1 MRNITHLRSKIL
13 IAVPF
18 VLVAVLAVHFTVTLA
33 FLTPLNPV
41 KLRVL
46 SSVNWYM
53 VPLFEQRW
61 ELFAPDPLVDT
72 RYLLVACR
80 VADAQ
85 GNIEERPYSNMTA
98 AYRDLKQR
106 YRLTPAD
113 RIERAQFAAIFLL
126 FGERNAISKRVLEH
140 ADDDSPMY
148 KRAREIINEEQQK
161 RGLAGIR
168 LLGRVASAECDRLYG
183 RGLSREVRV
192 RMATVKSPPFSKRQ
206 LPIEEGETKYLD
218 FSWMPYEEV
227 APL

>member
-1 MRNITHLRSKIL
+1 MRNTNLLRAKFL
-13 IAVPF
+13 VVLPG
-18 VLVAVLAVHFTVTLA
+18 VLVVALAVHFTVTLA

-41 KLRVL
+41 KLRAL
-46 SSVNWYM
+46 PAINRYM

-85 GNIEERPYSNMTA
+85 GNVEERPYSNMTA
-98 AYRDLKQR
+98 AYRELKQR

-113 RIERAQFAAIFLL
+113 RIERAQFAPIFLL
-126 FGERNAISKRVLEH
+126 FGERDAISKRLLDHPDE
-140 ADDDSPMY
+140 DSPTY
-148 KRAREIINEEQQK
+148 KRAREMINEEEKK
-161 RGLAGIR
+161 RGMAAVR

-183 RGLSREVRV
+183 RGLSKEVRV
-192 RMATVKSPPFSKRQ
+192 RMATIKSPPFSKRQ
-206 LPIEEGETKYLD
+206 LPIEEGETKYVD
-218 FSWMPYEEV
+218 FSWLPYEEV